1 VRRGGI
7 YIAGIVR
14 DKLVSGRVRRR
25 GSALV
30 SVKTDKLGV
39 VGREQN
45 YLYMSL
51 EVVIHTVTRVELDS
65 VRTVTSNYF

>member
-14 DKLVSGRVRRR
+14 DKLVSGRVRRRR

-51 EVVIHTVTRVELDS
+51 R
-65 VRTVTSNYF
+65 